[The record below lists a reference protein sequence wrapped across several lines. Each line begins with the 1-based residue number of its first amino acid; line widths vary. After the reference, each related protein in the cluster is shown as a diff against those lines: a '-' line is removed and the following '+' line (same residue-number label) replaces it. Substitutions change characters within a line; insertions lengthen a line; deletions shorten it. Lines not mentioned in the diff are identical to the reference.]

1 MIPKLKPENIF
12 STSNNYYDGPPL
24 PERYQDII
32 LPNHW
37 YIPDKGCR
45 KKRRHKAS
53 HGVIASTDLSKQ
65 ISTLWRDIDRDTKM
79 FCSDLSDI
87 VMQKYK
93 KKKHDRKN
101 QEMPER
107 DSSRSKL
114 ISSFSTSI
122 SDSQNTFSFNGN
134 NFQHFYNIA
143 PHDHLLRPNE
153 VAVDNQEISDRSIGN
168 VDIDDDEI
176 IDMYMSSQNIVA
188 ADHVRIC

>member
-1 MIPKLKPENIF
+1 
-12 STSNNYYDGPPL
+12 
-24 PERYQDII
+24 
-32 LPNHW
+32 
-37 YIPDKGCR
+37 
-45 KKRRHKAS
+45 
-53 HGVIASTDLSKQ
+53 
-65 ISTLWRDIDRDTKM
+65 
-79 FCSDLSDI
+79 
-87 VMQKYK
+87 MQKYK

-122 SDSQNTFSFNGN
+122 SNSQNTFSFNGN
-134 NFQHFYNIA
+134 NFQHFYKIA

-168 VDIDDDEI
+168 VDIDDDDI